1 MEKILRCF
9 KNSLINGD
17 INSLAGSCL
26 NVLAGVRYVLIWKG
40 GAVVNVL
47 ARVILTDVTYDAQ
60 TSSALLKQFYQI
72 EWNYNSDLLSNVA
85 TISGYDAVINQV
97 SYYSQENSGTKG
109 NKFKEVKVR
118 VNRKFNFNIIH
129 TKKTKI

>member
-1 MEKILRCF
+1 MEILHF
-9 KNSLINGD
+9 S
-17 INSLAGSCL
+17 AGSCS

-118 VNRKFNFNIIH
+118 VNRKFNFNIRH
-129 TKKTKI
+129 TKKPKI